1 MKSYDI
7 KKMRILASILDGNVF
22 LIDNFDMNQT
32 GSLEE
37 KIIIKPSYI
46 RKMLLQYLEGEI
58 SDYELNQWARFICL
72 RTEFTVPGG
81 DNDEICDFYEDMY
94 YVIQRVSTPEIDGD
108 IDEDCIQSYLDE
120 LDAKYPTDPPEEL
133 CI

>member
-1 MKSYDI
+1 T
-7 KKMRILASILDGNVF
+7 
-22 LIDNFDMNQT
+22 Q
-32 GSLEE
+32 
-37 KIIIKPSYI
+37 PSYI

-81 DNDEICDFYEDMY
+81 DDDKICDFYEDMY

-108 IDEDCIQSYLDE
+108 IDEDRIQSYLNE